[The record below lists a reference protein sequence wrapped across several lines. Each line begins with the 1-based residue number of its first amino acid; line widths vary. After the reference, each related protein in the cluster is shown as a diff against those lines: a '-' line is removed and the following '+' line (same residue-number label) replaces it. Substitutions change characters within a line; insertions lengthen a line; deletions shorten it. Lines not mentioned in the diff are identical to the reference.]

1 MKKSLIALAAIG
13 AFAGSAMAQSTP
25 SSLTVYGIVDLGLV
39 KQSKADD
46 VNSGFALGGPGANN
60 KQVNVAQ
67 ATKSRLGFRG
77 VEDLGGGLSAKFAV
91 EHRFFPDTG
100 ATNTSGG
107 NQFWDMSI
115 VGLTSQTYGEVT
127 LGRDYGPYFYVQYFL
142 DPWLNQGIAEVGGTT
157 FAVAG
162 YNAAGHNARYNNG
175 IYYKAMYEGLTVLVS
190 GGASETYGTDNRYG
204 VGAMYNAGP
213 LGLYFAYDREQNAK
227 VGAGAGTGK
236 TDTLMQLGAS
246 YDFGVIKPRILYA
259 ASKIDSRY
267 DGTMKPRSLTL
278 SATVPVSTGIIKI
291 GYAQLNWKGLNGGT
305 QGTLATAAD
314 YAGTESKPLLAK
326 AGAPLVAG
334 LMAAGAE
341 SKQTKFAIGYEHTL
355 SKRTALYA
363 DATYGKSKNAAV
375 NSATLQVVGDSS
387 ASGFDIGIRHSF

>member
-1 MKKSLIALAAIG
+1 
-13 AFAGSAMAQSTP
+13 
-25 SSLTVYGIVDLGLV
+25 
-39 KQSKADD
+39 
-46 VNSGFALGGPGANN
+46 
-60 KQVNVAQ
+60 
-67 ATKSRLGFRG
+67 
-77 VEDLGGGLSAKFAV
+77 
-91 EHRFFPDTG
+91 
-100 ATNTSGG
+100 
-107 NQFWDMSI
+107 